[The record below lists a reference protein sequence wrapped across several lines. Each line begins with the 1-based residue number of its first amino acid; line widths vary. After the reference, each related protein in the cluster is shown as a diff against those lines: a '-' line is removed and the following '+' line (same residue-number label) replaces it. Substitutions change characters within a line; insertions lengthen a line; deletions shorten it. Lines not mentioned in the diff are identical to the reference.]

1 MIDDSLI
8 LKVHGISAGS
18 FLQEQLDGDLDA
30 LAQGHW
36 TYATYCNEEGKV
48 LAFLWVFPWAD
59 GILLRLPRSTAPT
72 FLAHI
77 EPRIDNRDVRF
88 TATPL
93 HFGALVNDSS
103 GADPVL
109 YTTEANI
116 TLVSGVPGVIPCI
129 SEHPVAEVLATEA
142 WYAARIRAGI
152 PEIYADTAN
161 RFLPQMLNPGLIR
174 QHDNYDE
181 HHLSK
186 CAQHRHLAYAIVSA
200 YKTGCRA
207 LYHKNSPAGT
217 ILDYGRDDHTSIVQ
231 AVVEDR
237 FIGKKLTTRDGDQ
250 TLIFQRVATN

>member
-88 TATPL
+88 TAT
-93 HFGALVNDSS
+93 
-103 GADPVL
+103 
-109 YTTEANI
+109 

-129 SEHPVAEVLATEA
+129 SEHPVAEALATEA

-174 QHDNYDE
+174 RHDNHDD

>member
-88 TATPL
+88 TATAL

-103 GADPVL
+103 GAGQEFPKSTPIPLTASCRKCSIPVS
-109 YTTEANI
+109 YVSTITMTITTSANA
-116 TLVSGVPGVIPCI
+116 
-129 SEHPVAEVLATEA
+129 H
-142 WYAARIRAGI
+142 
-152 PEIYADTAN
+152 
-161 RFLPQMLNPGLIR
+161 
-174 QHDNYDE
+174 
-181 HHLSK
+181 
-186 CAQHRHLAYAIVSA
+186 
-200 YKTGCRA
+200 
-207 LYHKNSPAGT
+207 
-217 ILDYGRDDHTSIVQ
+217 SIVISLTPSFPPTRPGAAPFITKTHRQ
-231 AVVEDR
+231 AP
-237 FIGKKLTTRDGDQ
+237 FSIMATTTIPASSRPSWK
-250 TLIFQRVATN
+250 TASSAKSSSHATASNP